1 MTITQRGVIGL
12 IRSALS
18 GKPMALPDGFELE
31 KAFEVAKKHRVVSL
45 IYYGALVC
53 GFDNSNPI
61 MLQMLSITC
70 RYLSI
75 SEQQTRVLSKIM
87 TAFDEN
93 KIDYMPVKGLLLRNI
108 YPKADMRVMGDGDIL
123 IRFEDYNEKIRPLML
138 SLGLDEGRVSDNE
151 LVWNES
157 VVCVELHRRLIP
169 SYNKDYYAYYG
180 DGWRLAKKC
189 DGTRYAMTDEDQMI
203 YLFTHFAKHYRD
215 SGIGLRH
222 FVDLWVYRNANPQ
235 LDEKYIK
242 TELKKLQLYDFYKNI
257 LKTLQNWFNDGES
270 SEKTEFITNVIF
282 LSGVYGTAEANALS
296 EALKLSKTTG
306 EKSNIHNE
314 KLKNEIFPPYN
325 YMCKRYPFL
334 EKWKLLLPLFWIV
347 RIIDAAIFRRENI
360 KRKQERLKAVNNDAV
375 NNYHNSLN
383 YVGLDF
389 NFEE

>member
-1 MTITQRGVIGL
+1 MTIKQRGVIGL

-18 GKPMALPDGFELE
+18 GKPMTLPDGFELAT
-31 KAFEVAKKHRVVSL
+31 AFNVAKTHQVVSL

-53 GFDNSNPI
+53 GFNNSDPI
-61 MLQMLSITC
+61 MRQMFAITC

-75 SEQQTRVLSKIM
+75 SEQQTKVLNEIM
-87 TAFDEN
+87 SAFDQN
-93 KIDYMPVKGLLLRNI
+93 KIDYMPVKGVLLRSI
-108 YPKADMRVMGDGDIL
+108 YPKPDMRVMGDGDIL
-123 IRFEDYNEKIRPLML
+123 IRYEDYREKIRPLML
-138 SLGLDEGRVSDNE
+138 SLGLEEGRVSDNE
-151 LVWNES
+151 LVWNKPF
-157 VVCVELHRRLIP
+157 VCVELHRRLIP

-222 FVDLWVYRNANPQ
+222 FVDLWVYRNANPK
-235 LDEKYIK
+235 LNEKYIK
-242 TELKKLQLYDFYKNI
+242 AELKKLQLYDFYKNI
-257 LKTLQNWFNDGES
+257 VKTLENWFDDGEG

-282 LSGVYGTAEANALS
+282 SSGVYGTVEANALS
-296 EALKLSKTTG
+296 EALKLSKVTG
-306 EKSNIHNE
+306 ENSNIHYE
-314 KLKNEIFPPYN
+314 KLKFEIFPPYD

-334 EKWKLLLPLFWIV
+334 KKWKILLPLFWIV
-347 RIIDAAIFRRENI
+347 RIVDAAIFRRGNI
-360 KRKQERLKAVNNDAV
+360 KRKQERLKSVNNDAV
-375 NNYHNSLN
+375 NKYHNSLN